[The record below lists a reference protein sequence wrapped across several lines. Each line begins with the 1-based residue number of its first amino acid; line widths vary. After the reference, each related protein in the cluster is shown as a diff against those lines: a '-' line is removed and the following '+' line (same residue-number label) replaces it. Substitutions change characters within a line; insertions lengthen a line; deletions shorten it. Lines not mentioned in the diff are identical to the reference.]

1 MPTITAQE
9 RSQQIGRETVSDWVT
24 VSQEMINQ
32 FADATGD
39 HQFIHIDPEKA
50 KLTPFGGTVAHG
62 FLTLSLIPLLASKL
76 IDAPTIEGVKMG
88 VNYGG
93 NKVRF
98 MQPVRS
104 GKRVRGRFVLSE
116 FSEKRPGQWQQIN
129 EITIEI
135 EGEDKPAMI
144 AEWIGLI
151 YV

>member
-1 MPTITAQE
+1 MQTITAQE
-9 RSQQIGRETVSDWVT
+9 MAGRVGTETISDWVD
-24 VSQEMINQ
+24 VSQEMIDK

-39 HQFIHIDPEKA
+39 HQFIHVNPQLA
-50 KLTPFGGTVAHG
+50 AMTPFGGTVAHG

-76 IDAPTIEGVKMG
+76 IDAPKIEGVKMG

-98 MQPVRS
+98 LQPVRS
-104 GKRVRGRFVLSE
+104 GKRVRGRFKLLE
-116 FSEKRPGQWQQIN
+116 FSEKRAGQWQQIH

-144 AEWIGLI
+144 AEWIGL
-151 YV
+151 VFT